1 MELLFH
7 RHGLYFH
14 DWFSLLLQPAP
25 LKLVVDIQVYTKYSK
40 T

>member
-25 LKLVVDIQVYTKYSK
+25 LGKASQNQYE
-40 T
+40 